1 MADVKIL
8 LVEDENIE
16 ALDIKRTLESF
27 GYEVPYVVSSGEE
40 AVEKALAIMPDL
52 ILMDIILK
60 GDIDGIEAVSKI
72 KDLNIP
78 VIYLTAH
85 SEESTIERAKLTEP
99 DGYIIKPYDRTE
111 LKYAI
116 ELAIYKNKLK
126 NKLKDSETKYRTLFN
141 QAADGILLME
151 GDKFI
156 ECNDRALEIYGT
168 NKKQLIGKTPYTVF
182 SPEVQPNKEISEDM
196 AIKYINKALDGRP
209 QHFEWEHLQ
218 YDGTPFY
225 TEISLNRLKIKGQ
238 YLLQAIVRDI
248 TDRKQAENELKKSHN
263 KEQLQAEI
271 IRDASVSI
279 GIGYP
284 DGKLGFVNKAFE
296 KLTGYSEEE
305 LKTINWNVELTPE
318 KWRLNEQK
326 CLDELQQSKKSVQYE
341 KEYIKKD
348 GSIVPIELVVNPHL
362 DTKGNIDHYFS
373 FITNITERKEAEE
386 ALQDSENE
394 YHDLFNHLNS
404 GIAVYEAV
412 NNGKDFIFKDFNTAA
427 ENIEH
432 VQKEDVI
439 GKKLTETFLGVKDFG
454 IFDVFQRV
462 WKTGK
467 SEYFPENIYKDEKD
481 LGSWRENW
489 VYKLP
494 NGKIVAIYNNINE
507 RKTAEK
513 ALKENEKSYREL
525 VDNSLVGVY
534 KTNLQGDILFVN
546 DAMAKIFHYDNIDE
560 LKENNIIK
568 LYKNKD
574 DRIKLLNK
582 LKKEGKVND
591 YELET
596 RGKNGQSINMLVSV
610 SLKDDILFGM
620 FMDITQLKKAEKN
633 LLEGEKRFR
642 TLINNSTDLIRILD
656 KKGYIIYDSPSS
668 ESILGY
674 PEGSLIGKSP
684 LEFIHPDDLERVK
697 NDLAEVYENR
707 NPGIPTEF
715 RIRKADGEYLHV
727 ESISQNMIHVPNIEG
742 IVVTTHPIQQ
752 RKEMEDT
759 LRESE
764 EKYHTLFETD
774 PSYTL
779 LIGTDGII
787 QDVNKATS
795 DITGLSREELIGK
808 HFIKLDLAI
817 PEDIPVYVENITQ
830 ILKGEQI
837 KPFESQFRDKNGKI
851 RWGFITLTP
860 IIKDKSISSI
870 MAIISDFTDRKVAEN
885 QLKTT
890 IKEKE
895 VLLREIHHRV
905 KNNMQIISSLL
916 NLQTQHVEGEETI
929 NVLKE
934 SQGRV
939 KSMAMI
945 HEKLYQ
951 SPTFNEINF
960 KEYIR
965 KLVSDIFYSYG
976 IKAGTIESVLNIG
989 DININIDTA
998 IPLGLIINELVTNS
1012 VKYAFPQSE
1021 GIITV
1026 KLSSQRDQLELIIAD
1041 DGIGFSEDIDIENTE
1056 TLGLQLVTTLVNQ
1069 LDGQLELTK
1078 KEGGT
1083 EFKIIFKE
1091 LKYKERS

>member
-1 MADVKIL
+1 MTDAKIL
-8 LVEDENIE
+8 LIEDENIE
-16 ALDIKRTLESF
+16 AMDIKLTLESF
-27 GYEVPYVVSSGEE
+27 GYEVPYVASSGDE

-60 GDIDGIEAVSKI
+60 GDIDGIETVSKI

-99 DGYIIKPYDRTE
+99 YGYIIKPYDRTE

-116 ELAIYKNKLK
+116 ELAIYKSKLK
-126 NKLKDSETKYRTLFN
+126 NDLKDSETKYRTLFN
-141 QAADGILLME
+141 QAADGILLMK

-156 ECNDRALEIYGT
+156 ECNERALEIYGI
-168 NKKQLIGKTPYTVF
+168 NREQLIGKTHYSIF
-182 SPEVQPNKEISEDM
+182 SPEIQPNGEISENR
-196 AIKYINKALDGRP
+196 AVEYINKALDGYP
-209 QHFEWEHLQ
+209 QHFEWKHLKF
-218 YDGTPFY
+218 DATPFY
-225 TEISLNRLKIKGQ
+225 AEISLNRLKIKGQ

-248 TDRKQAENELKKSHN
+248 TDRKHAENELKKSHN
-263 KEQLQAEI
+263 KEQLRSEI

-318 KWRLNEQK
+318 KWRLTERK
-326 CLDELQQSKKSVQYE
+326 CLDELQHSKKSVQYE

-348 GSIVPIELVVNPHL
+348 GSIVPVELVVNPHL
-362 DTKGNIDHYFS
+362 DSKGNVDHYFS

-386 ALQDSENE
+386 ALQDSETE
-394 YHDLFNHLNS
+394 YRDLFNHLNS
-404 GIAVYEAV
+404 GVAVYEAV

-427 ENIEH
+427 ENMEH
-432 VQKEDVI
+432 VRKEDVI
-439 GKKLTETFLGVKDFG
+439 GKKLTEAFPGVKDFG
-454 IFDVFQRV
+454 IFEVFQKV
-462 WKTGK
+462 WKTGNP
-467 SEYFPENIYKDEKD
+467 EYFPENIYKDLKD
-481 LGSWRENW
+481 PGSWRENW

-494 NGKIVAIYNNINE
+494 NGKIVAIYNNITE

-525 VDNSLVGVY
+525 VDNSLVGIY

-560 LKENNIIK
+560 PKENNIIK
-568 LYKNKD
+568 LYKNSE
-574 DRIKLLNK
+574 DRLQFINK
-582 LKKEGKVND
+582 LKKNGHVTD

-596 RGKNGQSINMLVSV
+596 RGKNGQTVNVLVSA
-610 SLKDDILFGM
+610 SLKDNILSGM
-620 FMDITQLKKAEKN
+620 FMDITQLKRAEKN

-642 TLINNSTDLIRILD
+642 TLINSSTDMIRILD
-656 KKGYIIYDSPSS
+656 KNGYIIFDSPSCTK
-668 ESILGY
+668 ILGY
-674 PEGSLIGKSP
+674 PDGSLIGKSP

-715 RIRKADGEYLHV
+715 RIRKADGKYLHV
-727 ESISQNMIHVPNIEG
+727 ESISQNMIHVPNIGG

-764 EKYHTLFETD
+764 EKYRTLFETD
-774 PSYTL
+774 PDYTL

-808 HFIKLDLAI
+808 HFIELELAI

-837 KPFESQFRDKNGKI
+837 KTFESQFRDKNGKI
-851 RWGFITLTP
+851 RWGVITLTP
-860 IIKDKSISSI
+860 IIKDRSISSI

-939 KSMAMI
+939 KSLAMI

-951 SPTFNEINF
+951 SPNFTDINF

-976 IKAGTIESVLNIG
+976 ISTGTIESVLNIE
-989 DININIDTA
+989 DINISIDTA

-1012 VKYAFPQSE
+1012 VKYAFPKCK
-1021 GIITV
+1021 GTITL
-1026 KLSSQRDQLELIIAD
+1026 KLKSSKEQMELTIAD
-1041 DGIGFSEDIDIENTE
+1041 DGIGIPEDTDIENTE
-1056 TLGLQLVTTLVNQ
+1056 TLGLQLVKNLINQ
-1069 LDGQLELTK
+1069 LDGTLKLNTDK
-1078 KEGGT
+1078 GT
-1083 EFKIIFKE
+1083 EFKIKFKE
-1091 LKYKERS
+1091 VKYKERI